1 MEQQPRTPQNGGE
14 HPAANSY
21 GTDDPSDQ
29 TRIEGARTAASAE
42 RRRNRAELERL
53 VELGLSPDAA
63 ETVIE
68 YERAHADQR
77 ATRAAPDQ
85 RVGQE
90 LLPYQA
96 PRIYVSDLAAAEA
109 GRLHGR
115 WIDAAA
121 PLPEIQEEIVALL
134 AASPVPNA
142 DRFVIDDHRGFLGYE
157 PNEHTPIAIIAK
169 IANNIEQFGAAYA
182 AFLSVIDTNDLDLLD
197 RFSDLYIGSF
207 ATREEWA
214 RSVGRDLGWQEQL
227 DRVVDPLLRP
237 HLTIDYRAFG
247 ESHHEGWDVVE
258 GSDGKI
264 HVFMR

>member
-1 MEQQPRTPQNGGE
+1 MEQVPRTPQNGGE
-14 HPAANSY
+14 RPTANSY
-21 GTDDPSDQ
+21 GTDDPAEQ
-29 TRIEGARTAASAE
+29 ARIERARTAASTE
-42 RRRNRAELERL
+42 RRRDRAELERL

-68 YERAHADQR
+68 YEHAHPAQH
-77 ATRAAPDQ
+77 APTRAPNPAAE
-85 RVGQE
+85 QE

-121 PLPEIQEEIVALL
+121 PLPEIQEQIVALL
-134 AASPVPNA
+134 AASPVPDA
-142 DRFVIDDHRGFLGYE
+142 DRFAVDDHRGFLGYQ
-157 PNEHTPIAIIAK
+157 PNEHTPIAVIAK
-169 IANNIEQFGAAYA
+169 IANHIEQFGAAYA
-182 AFLSVIDTNDLDLLD
+182 AFLSVIDATDLDLLD

-207 ATREEWA
+207 ATREAWA
-214 RSVGRDLGWQEQL
+214 RSVGEELGWQEQL
-227 DRVVDPLLRP
+227 DRFADPLLRRY
-237 HLTIDYRAFG
+237 LMIDYRAFG
-247 ESHHEGWDVVE
+247 ENHHDGWDVVE